1 MNFNIIMSFVIGGG
15 FSALVTHLLN
25 TNIHTPPQNY
35 VSLIAC
41 IPFGLFALFFYE
53 TKKQAKINGYLA
65 SYSYVSFIQFLT
77 AYLMFVLFNLN
88 PRINLKLLTFICLL
102 FWAIISYIMIRIFK
116 SN

>member
-1 MNFNIIMSFVIGGG
+1 MNYNVILSFIIGGG
-15 FSALVTHLLN
+15 LSALVTYLLN
-25 TNIHTPPQNY
+25 THLYAPPQNF

-41 IPFGLFALFFYE
+41 IPFGLIALFFYA
-53 TKKQAKINGYLA
+53 KKNNMINGYLA

-88 PRINLKLLTFICLL
+88 PKINLKLLTFICLL
-102 FWAIISYIMIRIFK
+102 FWGIISYLMIKIFK